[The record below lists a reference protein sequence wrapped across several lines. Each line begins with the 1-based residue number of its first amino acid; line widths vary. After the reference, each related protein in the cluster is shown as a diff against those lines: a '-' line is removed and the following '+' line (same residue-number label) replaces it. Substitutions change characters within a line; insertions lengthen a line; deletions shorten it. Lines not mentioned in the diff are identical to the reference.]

1 MIFMFASNIGLTLKS
16 YDAILVFILP
26 QKEHAF
32 KFYKVHLYLTEL
44 SFRHI
49 LAVFAMWKHNLFPF
63 KPRLTRLFRFG
74 LKYCVVFL

>member
-32 KFYKVHLYLTEL
+32 KFYKVHLYLTGL
-44 SFRHI
+44 SFRI
-49 LAVFAMWKHNLFPF
+49 WPYLLCGNII
-63 KPRLTRLFRFG
+63 
-74 LKYCVVFL
+74 YFLLNHV